1 MPGGGCGVERPRVEV
16 TQDTTDKLGGLAVD
30 KLLFFIAGTIAAP
43 ADPRQRPMRAR
54 RAAWPQP
61 LKNAPSAPSDSSF
74 VPAPSSALSVVI

>member
-30 KLLFFIAGTIAAP
+30 KLLFFIAGTIVAP
-43 ADPRQRPMRAR
+43 ADPRQCPMTTR

-61 LKNAPSAPSDSSF
+61 SKMPLQPLQIPVLFRLRLVLCPS
-74 VPAPSSALSVVI
+74 